1 MEIVP
6 VIDLKAGQVVHAQG
20 GRREA
25 YAPVRSRLCAGSD
38 PLDVVGGFLGLYP
51 FATLYV
57 ADLDAIAGTGNNR
70 PALERLRRAFPG
82 LGLWVDSGV
91 ADEASARAWLAQGL
105 GDLVVGSETQRD
117 PDIIERLGDVAERAI
132 LSLDFR
138 HDRFLGPPGLRA
150 EARFWPSR
158 VIVMT
163 LGRVGSDRGP
173 DLDLLAQIQAPAP
186 AVRLFAAGGVRDVG
200 DLTQLAS
207 RGVAGALVAT
217 ALHLGRI
224 DGAEIATAVAAP
236 SRREAS

>member
-20 GRREA
+20 GRRET

-57 ADLDAIAGTGNNR
+57 ADLDAIAGRGDNR
-70 PALERLRRAFPG
+70 AALQALRRAFPE
-82 LGLWVDSGV
+82 LRLWVDSGL
-91 ADEASARAWLAQGL
+91 AEAAAARAWLAHGL
-105 GDLVVGSETQRD
+105 GDLVIGSETQRD
-117 PDIIERLGDVAERAI
+117 PDIFGRLADSAARVV

-138 HDRFLGPPGLRA
+138 DDRFLGPPGLRA
-150 EARFWPSR
+150 DAQVWPSR

-173 DLDLLAQIQAPAP
+173 DLDLLAQIQARAP
-186 AVRLFAAGGVRDVG
+186 AVRLFAAGGVRDAD
-200 DLTQLAS
+200 DLTRLAG
-207 RGVAGALVAT
+207 RGIAGALVAT

-224 DGAEIATAVAAP
+224 DGAEIAAAVAAP
-236 SRREAS
+236 SRRETS